1 MERKPVYQQ
10 DLWGNAPRETT
21 RALRR
26 HTSPQRKAGK
36 EFDSPETKLIRER
49 LQHDGVASLS
59 THELLSLVL
68 TTGQTHEP
76 IVPRVSKLLTSY
88 SLHHLVRADFGQ
100 LAGEYGLGEAK
111 AAQLQATLEV
121 ARRLL
126 LPSGEETSV
135 IRTAND
141 AVDLVRPD
149 MEHLDHEEMRV
160 VLLDTKNGVMAN
172 IPMYKGTVASSVL
185 T

>member
-10 DLWGNAPRETT
+10 DLWGNAPRET

-26 HTSPQRKAGK
+26 NTSPQRRAGK
-36 EFDSPETKLIRER
+36 EFDHPETKMIRER
-49 LQHDGVASLS
+49 LQQYGVASLS

-88 SLHHLVRADFGQ
+88 SLHHLLRADFGQ
-100 LAGEYGLGEAK
+100 LSEEYGLGEAK

-126 LPSGEETSV
+126 LPAGEETYV
-135 IRTAND
+135 IRTVKD
-141 AVDLVRPD
+141 AADLVR
-149 MEHLDHEEMRV
+149 
-160 VLLDTKNGVMAN
+160 
-172 IPMYKGTVASSVL
+172 
-185 T
+185 